1 MSRRVQTVT
10 ERTGWLNRHE
20 EGRRW
25 SKVYVVLRAHTV
37 SVFLDKPSK
46 GDEPMARVDVRGADV
61 SPLEAART
69 SKRHA
74 FEIVCAAEPAA
85 AGKPVDDDDDVTVD
99 SSASAAAS
107 SASSTSTSAASA
119 STASEGDG
127 GGDGGAT
134 TTEDGARVRLAF
146 AGESR
151 EDMEGWLSYLAAA
164 AVPPTWPG
172 GIGID
177 KRPAPF
183 LYSRVERAAQVA
195 AQRVLRDGGSEAAA
209 QEAAEA
215 AEARLSPVERLP
227 LIKSVPAWQQRA
239 LLLRKLRLCSVSFD
253 STAAPLLE
261 AELAGEDGSSASSS
275 SSSSSSPSAQTVAAR
290 DSKRQTLLEL
300 VDVCDTS
307 RTAFNDFRVLD
318 DTFSMLRANLTRA
331 LPKPSVPVQGDPDE
345 EEEPFMDPQWPH
357 LAVAYELLLHLVSLD
372 WIDSALKKKVIDPS
386 FVRGLLQLFNS
397 EDMRERDYLKT
408 ITHRIYSKLTQRRA
422 LIRRVICNIFFE
434 FVYETQQHN
443 GIAEMLEILA
453 SIINGFAVPIKD
465 EHKVMLARALVPLHK
480 PAGVM
485 AYHPQLSY
493 CMALYVAK
501 DHTLTR
507 EIIPGLLRY
516 WPFGN
521 SQKQIM
527 FLNEMEDVFE
537 YVREDDLPFF
547 RNQLAL
553 RLAKVLGGF
562 HFQVAERALC
572 LWHAERFAVMML
584 ENAPTRREML
594 PLLFPKLHAN
604 AQTHWHESVRQLSAH
619 ILDQYAET
627 DNELYQECLAALP
640 ADAEEDDG
648 GGLGPLHEKGG
659 VGGGVAEGEM

>member
-1 MSRRVQTVT
+1 MSGGNRSKVQTVT
-10 ERTGWLNRHE
+10 DRAGWLARHE
-20 EGRRW
+20 EGRNH
-25 SKVYVVLRAHTV
+25 LRGHTC
-37 SVFLDKPSK
+37 PIRRQPAK
-46 GDEPMARVDVRGADV
+46 GAAEPLVRVDIRHATVA
-61 SPLEAART
+61 PLEAART

-74 FEIVCAAEPAA
+74 FEVVCAEQPEGAQAGEEPAA
-85 AGKPVDDDDDVTVD
+85 AAPD
-99 SSASAAAS
+99 AAAG
-107 SASSTSTSAASA
+107 APAAA
-119 STASEGDG
+119 TAPAADDG
-127 GGDGGAT
+127 A
-134 TTEDGARVRLAF
+134 ARVRLAF

-151 EDMEGWLSYLAAA
+151 EDMEGWLSFLAAA

-172 GIGID
+172 GFGID

-183 LYSRVERAAQVA
+183 LYSRVERAAQIA
-195 AQRVLRDGGSEAAA
+195 AQHVRQDGGSAADA
-209 QEAAEA
+209 RAAAEA
-215 AEARLSPVERLP
+215 EEARLSPIHRLP
-227 LIKSVPAWQQRA
+227 AIKSVPAWQQRA

-253 STAAPLLE
+253 STSSPMIDAGE
-261 AELAGEDGSSASSS
+261 AEEEAAAAAAAAGGDGSSV
-275 SSSSSSPSAQTVAAR
+275 PSATTLVAR
-290 DSKRQTLLEL
+290 DTKRQTLLEL

-307 RTAFNDFRVLD
+307 RTAFNDYRVLD
-318 DTFSMLRANLTRA
+318 DTFAMLRANLIRA
-331 LPKPSVPVQGDPDE
+331 LPKPVAPTPGDPDE

-372 WIDSALKKKVIDPS
+372 WIELPLKKKVIDPS
-386 FVRGLLQLFNS
+386 FVRGLLQLFDS

-434 FVYETQQHN
+434 FVYETQEHN
-443 GIAEMLEILA
+443 GVAEMLEILA

-480 PAGVM
+480 PASVM
-485 AYHPQLSY
+485 TYHPQLSY

-527 FLNEMEDVFE
+527 FLNELEDVFE
-537 YVREDDLPFF
+537 YVRDDDMPFF
-547 RNQLAL
+547 RRPLAL
-553 RLAKVLGGF
+553 RLKKVLGGY

-572 LWHAERFAVMML
+572 LWHAERFAVLML
-584 ENAPTRREML
+584 EGAATRSEML
-594 PLLFPKLHAN
+594 PHLFPMLHAN
-604 AQTHWHESVRQLSAH
+604 AHRHWHESVRQLSAH

-627 DNELYQECLAALP
+627 DSDLFETCLAAVP
-640 ADAEEDDG
+640 ADADEDDG
-648 GGLGPLHEKGG
+648 GGLGHLEKPPA
-659 VGGGVAEGEM
+659 AE